1 MKLACCLP
9 LSALVAFALVA
20 APQNSFAK
28 APPSPADR
36 PSAAEQ
42 AIRRALDSPAK
53 ESSAD
58 TTLADFAAYLEA
70 EYQIPVRLDCKA
82 LSESGIAPDT
92 PLDAAEIDGVR
103 LRTALELALR
113 PLELTWTIY
122 DDVLL
127 ITTQSEAENLL
138 VVKVYDVENL
148 IGRRDSRYYGD
159 YQALIELLTTT
170 LAPTSWDEVGGPAA
184 IQEYQHAGRAA
195 IVVSQTPQ
203 VHEEIAALLLAL
215 RTVGGSSDAES
226 PQVASPHSLS
236 DTLKP
241 SRAKSS
247 RQRSRVYQASTWMIP
262 SANP

>member
-9 LSALVAFALVA
+9 FFALVAFALAA
-20 APQNSFAK
+20 APQISFAK
-28 APPSPADR
+28 APPLPADR

-42 AIRRALDSPAK
+42 AIRRTLDSPAK

-70 EYQIPVRLDCKA
+70 EYQIPVRLDRKA
-82 LSESGIAPDT
+82 LSESAIAPDT
-92 PLDAAEIDGVR
+92 PLDAAEIEGVR

-127 ITTQSEAENLL
+127 ITTEGEAENLL

-184 IQEYQHAGRAA
+184 IQEYPHAGRAA

-203 VHEEIAALLLAL
+203 VHEEIAALLSAL
-215 RTVGGSSDAES
+215 RTVGGSSDAQS

-236 DTLKP
+236 GAPKS
-241 SRAKSS
+241 SRPKSS